1 MAEISAP
8 EKNARM
14 YTTHGVKKNQG
25 QLAIVNRK
33 IALAYVENR
42 HGQEHLI
49 GYTYFDEMMDKVCSC
64 QLPEYTV
71 DF

>member
-1 MAEISAP
+1 MAETATTD
-8 EKNARM
+8 KNARM

-33 IALAYVENR
+33 MALAYVEKTGGIDR
-42 HGQEHLI
+42 LV
-49 GYTYFDEMMDKVCSC
+49 GYTYFDEMMQKAYTNK
-64 QLPEYTV
+64 LPEYNV

>member
-1 MAEISAP
+1 MTDTATTDN
-8 EKNARM
+8 NARI

-25 QLAIVNRK
+25 QLAMVNRK
-33 IALAYVENR
+33 VALAYVEKTGGIDR
-42 HGQEHLI
+42 LV
-49 GYTYFDEMMDKVCSC
+49 GYTYFEEMMQKACSD

>member
-1 MAEISAP
+1 MAEPAKIDNS
-8 EKNARM
+8 ARM

-33 IALAYVENR
+33 MALAYVENKQ
-42 HGQEHLI
+42 GQDRLI
-49 GYTYFDEMMDKVCSC
+49 GYTYIEEIMTKACSSK
-64 QLPEYTV
+64 LPEYNV